1 MATNTQSVCP
11 QLRPDLLI
19 EKQGEGKTARYVI
32 SDPAKGRYF
41 SCGAPQYAL
50 LMLLTGQLTTT
61 EIATRYSNQ
70 TRILL
75 RPEQLEAVLRQLEGL
90 DFLLPAANPASSSS
104 SPSLTSPPARKRRL
118 RRKLHWKLFPMQR
131 ILLPLLPSMRW
142 LFSPAFFLVCV
153 LLTLLTGWILLHGGW
168 SHGVVPLMSGLY
180 AHPSLSSW
188 SIVILALLITC
199 YLHECGH
206 VYALQHFGREPGYFG
221 VGFAFP
227 LGLIVYVEI
236 GEVWRLA
243 QSRQRILVSLAGPL
257 ASLLVAGI
265 GALGWWLLPVHPLW
279 SPWLAAFMAVGVLTG
294 AYNLLPVKGT
304 DGYFALADAVDTP
317 NLDHKASVYLR
328 ETLLRPFRR
337 QQPLRKYALRQHL
350 LFAGYGVPILLLKA
364 WLIWNLGGFL
374 LRRVVS
380 FVVFLLHF
388 L

>member
-1 MATNTQSVCP
+1 MPTTTRSVCP
-11 QLRPDLLI
+11 QLRPDLVI
-19 EKQGEGKTARYVI
+19 EKQGEGKTVRYVI

-41 SCGAPQYAL
+41 SCGAPQHAL

-61 EIATRYSNQ
+61 EIATQYSAQ

-75 RPEQLEAVLRQLEGL
+75 RPEQLEAVLRRLEGL
-90 DFLLPAANPASSSS
+90 DFLLPSGNLAPSSSS
-104 SPSLTSPPARKRRL
+104 LSLTSPPLWKSRF
-118 RRKLHWKLFPMQR
+118 RRKMHWKLFPMQR
-131 ILLPLLPSMRW
+131 ILLPLQPAMRW
-142 LFSPAFFLVCV
+142 LFSPAFFLICV
-153 LLTLLTGWILLHGGW
+153 LLILLTGWILLHGGW

-188 SIVILALLITC
+188 SIVLVALLITC

-206 VYALQHFGREPGYFG
+206 VYALQHYGREPGYLG

-227 LGLIVYVEI
+227 LGPIVYVEI

-243 QSRQRILVSLAGPL
+243 QARQRILVSLAGPL

-265 GALGWWLLPVHPLW
+265 GALGWWLLPVSPLW
-279 SPWLAAFMAVGVLTG
+279 SPWFAAFLVMGLLTG
-294 AYNLLPVKGT
+294 VYNLLPLRGT
-304 DGYFALADAVDTP
+304 DGYFALADMVGVP
-317 NLDHKASVYLR
+317 NLDRKASLYLK
-328 ETLLRPFRR
+328 EVLLRPFRR
-337 QQPLRKYALRQHL
+337 QQPLRKYSLRQHL